1 MFSRYILSKF
11 LALFVGLICIYL
23 AYTFNSSNLYSIS
36 GKAYGTTWT
45 VTSTEFIA
53 DHHEKKILNII
64 NTIDNIASNYKVDSE
79 IALINKAP
87 IKTELPISQD
97 LYVLLNEAKLIS
109 NTLDNY
115 YDITLGKISSSMGF
129 APSFGIDVSNN
140 PSNRAFSLN
149 EYNQTVFKSSDFW
162 FDLSSIAK
170 GYAVQKIHDYLIT
183 NNLPNHLIDIGGEV
197 IVNGFNYQEPW
208 SVGIQ
213 DPNSISNKA
222 IYVINNRNGAM
233 LSIATSGEYRNFR
246 VSQDGVKNTHT
257 INPDNQKSITSDILS
272 VTILDNKSATRAD
285 AYATGFNV
293 IGGIDIIE
301 IANANDIAL
310 MLVTSKK
317 GEIELLFSDKWYDFT
332 YE

>member
-1 MFSRYILSKF
+1 M
-11 LALFVGLICIYL
+11 
-23 AYTFNSSNLYSIS
+23 
-36 GKAYGTTWT
+36 
-45 VTSTEFIA
+45 
-53 DHHEKKILNII
+53 EKKRYLITGAGGTIGSALVDKLIKNKNII
-64 NTIDNIASNYKVDSE
+64 VCAFDNDEERLFN
-79 IALINKAP
+79 
-87 IKTELPISQD
+87 ISQK
-97 LYVLLNEAKLIS
+97 YTNS
-109 NTLDNY
+109 NKINLFLG
-115 YDITLGKISSSMGF
+115 DIRDKDRLSIAMER
-129 APSFGIDVSNN
+129 IDTVFHC
-140 PSNRAFSLN
+140 AALKHVSLN
-149 EYNQTVFKSSDFW
+149 EYNQTVIKSSDFW

-170 GYAVQKIHDYLIT
+170 GYAVQKIHEYLIA

-197 IVNGFNYQEPW
+197 IVNGFNYKDPW

-213 DPNSISNKA
+213 DPGSISNKA
-222 IYVINNRNGAM
+222 IYIINNKNGAM

-246 VSQDGVKNTHT
+246 ITQDAIKKTHT